1 MATAL
6 ERAVWQRAGSA
17 CEYCHLAQIFDPLPF
32 QLDHVIARQHGGQTT
47 EENLALSCL
56 FCNKHKG
63 PNIAG
68 IDPQSRR
75 LVRLF
80 HPRRDKWSR
89 HFQWSGA
96 ILVGR
101 TAIGRA
107 TIEVLAI
114 NHPQNVALRRALI
127 ENGEVFGE

>member
-1 MATAL
+1 MTTAL
-6 ERAVWQRAGSA
+6 EREVWRRAKAA
-17 CEYCHLAQIFDPLPF
+17 CEYCQLSQVFDPLPF
-32 QLDHVIARQHGGQTT
+32 QLDHIIAQQHGGQTA
-47 EENLALSCL
+47 EDNLALSCL

-89 HFQWSGA
+89 HFRWDGPA
-96 ILVGR
+96 LIGR

-107 TIEVLAI
+107 TII
-114 NHPQNVALRRALI
+114 
-127 ENGEVFGE
+127 VFGDQPSPKYGVASFAH

>member
-6 ERAVWQRAGSA
+6 EREVWRRAKAA
-17 CEYCHLAQIFDPLPF
+17 CEYCHLSQLFDLLPF
-32 QLDHVIARQHGGQTT
+32 QLDHIIAQQHGGQTT
-47 EENLALSCL
+47 EDNLALSCL

-89 HFQWSGA
+89 HFQWNGPML
-96 ILVGR
+96 IGR

-107 TIEVLAI
+107 TIIVLAI
-114 NHPQNVALRRALI
+114 NHPQNMALRQALL
-127 ENGEVFGE
+127 ENDEFVME